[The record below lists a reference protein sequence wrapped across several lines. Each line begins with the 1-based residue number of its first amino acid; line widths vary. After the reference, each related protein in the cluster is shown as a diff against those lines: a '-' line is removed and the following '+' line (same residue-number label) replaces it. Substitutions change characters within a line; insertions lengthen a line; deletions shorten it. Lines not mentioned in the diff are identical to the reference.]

1 MPDWFY
7 RTVTQ
12 PILFRL
18 SAERARNLA
27 LGFMGILGRL
37 PLGGQV
43 IDLLGH
49 MRADPRLARE
59 RLGMR
64 FPSPVGIGPALDGRA
79 VALPALARF
88 GIGFLEIGPVT
99 LAGGA
104 GVGPI
109 QRRADQQAL
118 WCPEPS
124 ASLSLDE
131 ALARLREIF
140 GRGVPLVVHVDSAA
154 GADPVRACVEIDHL
168 LPRLAE
174 VADILVLADSGMT
187 QPSWTADQRQEY
199 LRRALAVVS
208 ACSAPRPVLIRV
220 SANLKSADT
229 EHLVAS
235 AVALGAAGILVEGC
249 IRDEASGRLCGL
261 PALALVLQQV
271 RTARLKR
278 PEITIIASG
287 SVHEPEQALEL
298 LQAGADLVS
307 TDTGLI
313 YTGPGLPKRINEAVL
328 YAQSP
333 EDPGAEVA
341 PAPEQSWFWGT
352 LMGAGMLLGSIL
364 ALIVAATRVVLPYDE
379 NFVGMS
385 RAELNSINPRLLS
398 FLTHDR
404 VSLAGTMIAKG
415 ILYVGLALFGIRRGF
430 HWARQT
436 VLISAFIGF
445 LTYFLF
451 LGYGYLDPFHAFVTA
466 ILFQFLLLSL
476 HCRLGPAAVPD
487 RPQLSGDWRWR
498 LSLWGQLILI
508 GHACAV
514 LGAGVVICSFGV
526 TRVFVPEDL
535 AFMHTTAEALRD
547 ANPRILPLVAHDR
560 ATFGGM
566 LVSAGTA
573 LLLTAL
579 WGFRPC
585 SIWLWWTQLLAVSLA
600 YLAALAVHMAVG
612 YTDHFHLTPVYL
624 GLPLFWL
631 ALGLSYPFLCR
642 PGSTAEEWKRFRG
655 EP

>member
-18 SAERARNLA
+18 SAERARNFA
-27 LGFMGILGRL
+27 LGFMGTLSRL
-37 PLGGQV
+37 PLGGAV

-59 RLGMR
+59 RFGLR
-64 FPSPVGIGPALDGRA
+64 FPSPVGLGPALDGRA

-88 GIGFLEIGPVT
+88 GVGFLEIGPVT
-99 LAGGA
+99 LVGAAGA
-104 GVGPI
+104 GLI

-118 WCPEPS
+118 WFPEPS

-131 ALARLREIF
+131 ALGRLREVF
-140 GRGVPLVVHVDSAA
+140 GRGVPLVVHVDLD
-154 GADPVRACVEIDHL
+154 GTEIDQL

-174 VADILVLADSGMT
+174 VADVLVLAEH
-187 QPSWTADQRQEY
+187 QQEY
-199 LRRALAVVS
+199 LPRALAVVNS
-208 ACSAPRPVLIRV
+208 CATPRPVLMGVAADLNDTDAKRV
-220 SANLKSADT
+220 VD
-229 EHLVAS
+229 S
-235 AVALGAAGILVEGC
+235 AVALGAAGVLVEGC
-249 IRDEASGRLCGL
+249 LRDDASGRLCGL
-261 PALALVLQQV
+261 PAQALVLQQV
-271 RTARLKR
+271 RTLRARL
-278 PEITIIASG
+278 PQITIIASG
-287 SVHEPEQALEL
+287 SVHEPKQALEL

-313 YTGPGLPKRINEAVL
+313 FTGPGLPKRINEAIL
-328 YAQSP
+328 YSQSP
-333 EDPGAEVA
+333 ASPVVDAT
-341 PAPEQSWFWGT
+341 PAPERSWFWAS
-352 LMGAGMLLGSIL
+352 LMGAGMLLGSVL
-364 ALIVAATRVVLPYDE
+364 ALIIAATRVVMPYDE

-385 RAELNSINPRLLS
+385 REQLNSINLHLLS

-404 VSLAGTMIAKG
+404 VSLAGTMVAIG
-415 ILYVGLALFGIRRGF
+415 LLYLGLALFGIRRGF

-436 VLISAFIGF
+436 VLISAFLGF
-445 LTYFLF
+445 LTFFLF
-451 LGYGYLDPFHAFVTA
+451 LGYGYLDTFHAFVTA
-466 ILFQFLLLSL
+466 ILFQFLLLTL
-476 HCRLGPAAVPD
+476 HCRLGPAAIPD
-487 RPQLSGDWRWR
+487 RPQLFGDWRWR

-514 LGAGVVICSFGV
+514 AVAGVVICGFGV

-535 AFMHTTAEALRD
+535 AFMHTTAEALRE

-566 LVSAGTA
+566 LVSAGVA

-585 SIWLWWTQLLAVSLA
+585 SRWLWWTQLLAVSLA
-600 YLAALAVHMAVG
+600 YFAALAVHMAVG
-612 YTDHFHLTPVYL
+612 YTDHFHLAPVYL

-642 PGSTAEEWKRFRG
+642 PGSTAEEWKRFQVER
-655 EP
+655 